1 MGGRVWGWSGSFSDM
16 LRGVI
21 FDFHNTLVTAR
32 SLEDWLRDC
41 GADEVTTARVLPVL
55 ASVWQ
60 RAAQRDPDTTWDLD
74 PAMHRQ
80 VFTQVLVEDANCPV
94 YLAERL
100 YQSMPEQWVLVA
112 GVKSLLGTLHTR
124 GVKVALLSNI
134 AIDPRARLG
143 ELGLLQYLDAVVL
156 SYEEGLTKPDPV
168 LFERTLA
175 RLGVGPHECVM
186 IGDSPLAD
194 GGASRAGIA
203 SIVIPVVQ
211 GIPDLTLATQ
221 LLTA

>member
-1 MGGRVWGWSGSFSDM
+1 M
-16 LRGVI
+16 
-21 FDFHNTLVTAR
+21 
-32 SLEDWLRDC
+32 
-41 GADEVTTARVLPVL
+41 
-55 ASVWQ
+55 
-60 RAAQRDPDTTWDLD
+60 
-74 PAMHRQ
+74 
-80 VFTQVLVEDANCPV
+80 
-94 YLAERL
+94 
-100 YQSMPEQWVLVA
+100 
-112 GVKSLLGTLHTR
+112 
-124 GVKVALLSNI
+124 
-134 AIDPRARLG
+134 
-143 ELGLLQYLDAVVL
+143 QYLDAVVL

-203 SIVIPVVQ
+203 SIVIPVAQ